1 MRSHATSGKIG
12 QKKILKRSGP
22 SGRRSTESKAYRR
35 MRSHATSGSSCNL
48 SWRQRRKTPIDWG
61 RAKVPR
67 GDPSPSGRGR
77 ALPEEEPLPEEEQ
90 DDQEVP
96 AVVLCMYEVDLIT
109 KPDLSVKFRDVN
121 STAYQFSKFFVS
133 PLYAQFV
140 RPAQVSWSESL
151 F

>member
-1 MRSHATSGKIG
+1 M
-12 QKKILKRSGP
+12 
-22 SGRRSTESKAYRR
+22 
-35 MRSHATSGSSCNL
+35 
-48 SWRQRRKTPIDWG
+48 
-61 RAKVPR
+61 PR

-96 AVVLCMYEVDLIT
+96 AVVLSMYEVDLIT
-109 KPDLSVKFRDVN
+109 KPDLSVKFRGVN